1 MEKMISF
8 ESDEKFYIIL
18 VNDQQYKISKNEC
31 VLNAKKIYNLLDY
44 KKGDTYT
51 YKEIISKDKDKL
63 VLEQLKLLFE
73 SITEQITKITTVETD
88 KDLEDK
94 LKLIN

>member
-1 MEKMISF
+1 MISF

-31 VLNAKKIYNLLDY
+31 ILNAKKIYNLLDY

-51 YKEIISKDKDKL
+51 YKEIM
-63 VLEQLKLLFE
+63 
-73 SITEQITKITTVETD
+73 
-88 KDLEDK
+88 
-94 LKLIN
+94 

>member
-31 VLNAKKIYNLLDY
+31 ILNAKKYI
-44 KKGDTYT
+44 TY
-51 YKEIISKDKDKL
+51 
-63 VLEQLKLLFE
+63 
-73 SITEQITKITTVETD
+73 
-88 KDLEDK
+88 
-94 LKLIN
+94 

>member
-44 KKGDTYT
+44 KTH
-51 YKEIISKDKDKL
+51 
-63 VLEQLKLLFE
+63 
-73 SITEQITKITTVETD
+73 
-88 KDLEDK
+88 
-94 LKLIN
+94 